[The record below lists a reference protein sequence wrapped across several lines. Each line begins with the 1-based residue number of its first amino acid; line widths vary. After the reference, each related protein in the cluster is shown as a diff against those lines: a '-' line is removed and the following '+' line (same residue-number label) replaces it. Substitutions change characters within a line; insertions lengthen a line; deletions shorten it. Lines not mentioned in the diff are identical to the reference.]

1 MSSPAK
7 VKSNPYT
14 IFCDFDGTI
23 TAVETFAGM
32 LKAFAPELSAK
43 IMPELYARR
52 LTLREGVRQMLES
65 IPSER
70 YPEMIAFADDKP
82 TRSGLRELL
91 EDCQKWEIP
100 FVVVSGGLRDMV
112 ERVLRRSE
120 GGESPLI
127 ERVSAIAAV
136 EVETSSGN
144 LRVPSQDF
152 EGETELMGK
161 VRVMAQYPAQ
171 TRIAIGDSLTDIN
184 MALEAEIVFAR
195 DRLQDYLEGEGKP
208 YIPWN
213 DFFNI
218 RDRVQQIIAS

>member
-1 MSSPAK
+1 MDPKPSL
-7 VKSNPYT
+7 YT

-32 LKAFAPELSAK
+32 LKVFAPKLSAK

-52 LTLREGVRQMLES
+52 LTLRDGVRQILES

-70 YPEMIAFADDKP
+70 YPQMLAYADDKP
-82 TRSGLRELL
+82 TRPGLRELL
-91 EDCQKWEIP
+91 EDCQRWGIP
-100 FVVVSGGLRDMV
+100 FVVVSGGLREMV
-112 ERVLRRSE
+112 ERVLQRSE
-120 GGESPLI
+120 EGEVPLI
-127 ERVSAIAAV
+127 EGVSAIAAV
-136 EVETSSGN
+136 EVEAGSEN
-144 LRVPSQDF
+144 LRVPPQKF

-161 VRVMAQYPAQ
+161 VRVMAQYPTQ
-171 TRIAIGDSLTDIN
+171 TSIAIGDSLTDIN

-213 DFFNI
+213 NFFDI